1 MVICS
6 NSSFFLKKVSL
17 LFSVLIFEII
27 FFSVLTCTHLFWLPS
42 QTILHMRQFV
52 RKILQ
57 SNLYQPYCSHSQPYT
72 PIIKLFIPPKM
83 SISWLVLCV
92 YLNIYPDIDRDV
104 VSLLKQM
111 RLLPDVE
118 AVGSK
123 YFIFP

>member
-1 MVICS
+1 M
-6 NSSFFLKKVSL
+6 
-17 LFSVLIFEII
+17 
-27 FFSVLTCTHLFWLPS
+27 P
-42 QTILHMRQFV
+42 QFV
-52 RKILQ
+52 RKILR
-57 SNLYQPYCSHSQPYT
+57 SNLYQPYCSHYQPYT

-83 SISWLVLCV
+83 SISGLVSCV
-92 YLNIYPDIDRDV
+92 YLNIYPDNDRDD